1 MEPTDAELLVAWRE
15 GDRAAGEALMR
26 RHYRSVLRF
35 FELNASWAAD
45 DLAQRTFMAC
55 IERAADLRDAE
66 AFRAYLLG
74 VARRQLAQHQREL
87 SRSRSLRQFD
97 APQARGGTAQL
108 STLLARG
115 RDQLLVLQGLAAL
128 PRRAQ
133 TLLILFYWDGVAT
146 PELATSYRVP
156 TSTIRTR
163 LASARDLLRQRM
175 ADLAAAPTQRS
186 DEELRELLLSVLSAD
201 GSARAQAL
209 GRR

>member
-1 MEPTDAELLVAWRE
+1 MEPSDAELLVAWRE

-55 IERAADLRDAE
+55 IERAAAVRDTE

-87 SRSRSLRQFD
+87 SRTRSLRQFD
-97 APQARGGTAQL
+97 APEARGNTAQL

-115 RDQLLVLQGLAAL
+115 RD
-128 PRRAQ
+128 
-133 TLLILFYWDGVAT
+133 
-146 PELATSYRVP
+146 
-156 TSTIRTR
+156 
-163 LASARDLLRQRM
+163 
-175 ADLAAAPTQRS
+175 
-186 DEELRELLLSVLSAD
+186 
-201 GSARAQAL
+201 
-209 GRR
+209 